1 MLVER
6 DTESGRDR
14 KRQIQKDRHKER
26 MIYSFYNRFPVND
39 VDDDDAAAAAN
50 NEYEDLF
57 FNLRSG
63 SAILSS

>member
-1 MLVER
+1 MGETER
-6 DTESGRDR
+6 DRYR
-14 KRQIQKDRHKER
+14 KTDRHKER